1 MKKNNSISS
10 LYIHIP
16 FCQSICDYCDFPK
29 LQYFRIFAE
38 KYLQALKKEIN
49 ETVENKKI
57 KTIYVGG
64 GTPTSLEDDLFEQLF
79 KIIEPYSKYVDE
91 YTFEANPE
99 SLSPKKIE
107 LMKRYGVN
115 RVSIGV
121 ESTDS
126 KILKSIN
133 RRHTLEDVIKA
144 VSSLKEYGINNYN
157 VDLILGLPNVTKTLL
172 KKDLI
177 NILALKPKHIST
189 YSLTVHPH
197 TRFYLNKIS
206 EPDDDLSYELYS
218 LVHQT
223 LEENG
228 YIHYEVSNFALPGY
242 ESKHNFVYWKNEQ
255 YYGVGFGAAGFI
267 GNIRYK
273 NTSNF
278 DSYLKGNNI
287 REEEIVDLKDDLEY
301 QIMLNLRTNQGIDL
315 AYFNNK
321 FNKDLYREKKIIID
335 DYMSQGYLFI
345 DKNHLIATF
354 KGMMI
359 LDKIIIDLI

>member
-1 MKKNNSISS
+1 M
-10 LYIHIP
+10 
-16 FCQSICDYCDFPK
+16 
-29 LQYFRIFAE
+29 
-38 KYLQALKKEIN
+38 
-49 ETVENKKI
+49 
-57 KTIYVGG
+57 
-64 GTPTSLEDDLFEQLF
+64 
-79 KIIEPYSKYVDE
+79 
-91 YTFEANPE
+91 
-99 SLSPKKIE
+99 
-107 LMKRYGVN
+107 
-115 RVSIGV
+115 
-121 ESTDS
+121 
-126 KILKSIN
+126 
-133 RRHTLEDVIKA
+133 
-144 VSSLKEYGINNYN
+144 
-157 VDLILGLPNVTKTLL
+157 
-172 KKDLI
+172 
-177 NILALKPKHIST
+177 
-189 YSLTVHPH
+189 
-197 TRFYLNKIS
+197 
-206 EPDDDLSYELYS
+206 
-218 LVHQT
+218 
-223 LEENG
+223 
-228 YIHYEVSNFALPGY
+228 
-242 ESKHNFVYWKNEQ
+242 YWKNEQ

>member
-64 GTPTSLEDDLFEQLF
+64 GTPTSLEDGLFEQLF

-107 LMKRYGVN
+107 LMKRYGVK

-121 ESTDS
+121 ESTES

-197 TRFYLNKIS
+197 TRFYLNK
-206 EPDDDLSYELYS
+206 L
-218 LVHQT
+218 
-223 LEENG
+223 
-228 YIHYEVSNFALPGY
+228 
-242 ESKHNFVYWKNEQ
+242 
-255 YYGVGFGAAGFI
+255 I
-267 GNIRYK
+267 G
-273 NTSNF
+273 
-278 DSYLKGNNI
+278 
-287 REEEIVDLKDDLEY
+287 
-301 QIMLNLRTNQGIDL
+301 
-315 AYFNNK
+315 
-321 FNKDLYREKKIIID
+321 
-335 DYMSQGYLFI
+335 
-345 DKNHLIATF
+345 
-354 KGMMI
+354 
-359 LDKIIIDLI
+359 